1 MVMRLAALV
10 AAVAAAAAA
19 AKGPNITEWE
29 AKKADAKAAEDA
41 ANAKEKKMVAVNKLL
56 TMLGDIRTKVITE
69 GSEEAKT
76 YNQFACFCKDTI
88 AGKSASIVSGKDET
102 VALESSIAELS
113 SARDQLDTDIA
124 GYEKDIEDTS
134 AEVVTAKAARKTELG
149 LYRTNSADMK
159 GALEA
164 VAGAIASLKASKP
177 ESSMLQ
183 VRDIAKSL
191 RTAALLADTLG
202 LMKGSGKG
210 GLSGF
215 LQQGP
220 DVEMENYKFHSHE
233 IITTLEELQKDFTDK
248 RNEIDEEEV
257 QSAHAHD
264 VVLQEKANKI
274 KTLSLDTEDAKG
286 ARAAKVK
293 KIGETSQQLTTASAE
308 LLDDQQYLEQLA
320 EMCSGKKATWDQRA
334 QARQDEISM
343 LTQVLGVIGDAV
355 ANKTTAATVRF
366 NQKAVSLR
374 LAKRLAASPGFM
386 EAAEAAAEAA
396 EAPSFLQRRN
406 APRTDPERAAA
417 AARGREAIA
426 DMLKSQGQKLK
437 SSDLMALATQI
448 AGVTSADPFVKVKQ
462 LISELIE
469 RLLAQASSEADQKAW
484 CNKATSAA
492 EQKRGYASEKVREL
506 NAQMAVS
513 EALRDKLAEE
523 LSVLSSEVAE
533 LKANREKAEGLR
545 AKEKA
550 ESEEA
555 ITDATAGLEAVQMAK
570 DIMDKFYKTAAK
582 NEVALAQ
589 QGPAGDAPDAGF
601 DNSEAYGGLQGEST
615 GVLGMMEVL
624 ESDFQRTITE
634 TTKFEAE
641 AEQEHLEFMTET
653 GKSLAE
659 KEVAHEQKDKEKS
672 AAVEDLSQAEDD
684 LGTNSEVLQTSI
696 KELLELKAACIDTG
710 MSYSDRKAN
719 REEEMSALKKA
730 MCILE
735 NYAEYGP
742 DGAADQC

>member
-1 MVMRLAALV
+1 MAWRLAALV
-10 AAVAAAAAA
+10 AAVVAAAAAV
-19 AKGPNITEWE
+19 KGPNMTEWE
-29 AKKADAKAAEDA
+29 AKKAEAKAAEDA
-41 ANAKEKKMVAVNKLL
+41 AKAKEKKQAAVNKLL
-56 TMLGDIRTKVITE
+56 TMLADIRTKVITE
-69 GSEEAKT
+69 GGEEAKT
-76 YNQFACFCKDTI
+76 YSQFACFCKDTI
-88 AGKSASIVSGKDET
+88 ASKQASITSGKDEK

-113 SARDQLDTDIA
+113 SARDQLDADIA
-124 GYEKDIEDTS
+124 GYAQEIESTE
-134 AEVVTAKAARKTELG
+134 AEVKAAKAARKEELG

-164 VAGAIASLKASKP
+164 LEGAIASLKASKP
-177 ESSMLQ
+177 EPSMLQ
-183 VRDIAKSL
+183 VRDIAKTL
-191 RTAALLADTLG
+191 RTAAILADTLG

-220 DVEMENYKFHSHE
+220 DVEMENYKFHSSE
-233 IITTLEELQKDFTDK
+233 IIATLEQLQKDFTDK

-257 QSAHAHD
+257 RAASAHDAAM
-264 VVLQEKANKI
+264 QEKANKI
-274 KTLSLDTEDAKG
+274 KTLNLDMEDAKG
-286 ARAAKVK
+286 TKAAKVK
-293 KIGETSQQLTTASAE
+293 KIGEASQLLTTTSAE
-308 LLDDQQYLEQLA
+308 LLDDQQYLEKLA
-320 EMCSGKKATWDQRA
+320 EMCQDKKATWDQRA
-334 QARQDEISM
+334 QARQDEIAM
-343 LTQVLGVIGDAV
+343 LTQVLSVIGDAV
-355 ANKTTAATVRF
+355 KANTTAATVRF
-366 NQKAVSLR
+366 NQKVVSLR
-374 LAKRLAASPGFM
+374 LAKRLAASSGFM

-396 EAPSFLQRRN
+396 EAPSFLQRRH
-406 APRTDPERAAA
+406 APRTDAERSAA
-417 AARGREAIA
+417 AARGREAII

-437 SSDLMALATQI
+437 SSELMALATQI
-448 AGVTSADPFVKVKQ
+448 AGVSSADPFAKVKQ
-462 LISELIE
+462 LIQELIE
-469 RLLAQASSEADQKAW
+469 RLLAQQSNEADQKAW
-484 CNKATSAA
+484 CDKATSAA
-492 EQKRGYASEKVREL
+492 EQKRGYASEKITEL
-506 NAQMAVS
+506 NAQMAQY
-513 EALRDKLAEE
+513 EALRDKLSEE

-533 LKANREKAEGLR
+533 LKANREKAEAMR

-555 ITDATAGLEAVQMAK
+555 IADATAGLEAVQMAK
-570 DIMDKFYKTAAK
+570 DIMDKFYKTHAK
-582 NEVALAQ
+582 NEVSLA
-589 QGPAGDAPDAGF
+589 QGPAEDAPDAGF
-601 DNSEAYGGLQGEST
+601 DNFEAYKGLQGEST

-634 TTKFEAE
+634 TRKFEAE

-659 KEVAHEQKDKEKS
+659 KEVAAEQKDKEKS
-672 AAVEDLSQAEDD
+672 AAVEELSQAEDD

-719 REEEMSALKKA
+719 REEEIAALKKA